1 MALNHEVGDGIDAS
15 DHRHFHDA
23 IWRCLVPQ
31 PLLRSVVVTGRGR
44 EGGVTANLVRAR
56 LDASLRW
63 NVASCHGAHA
73 CGACRSHQPY
83 LVSQRPGL
91 RPKPMMHG

>member
-1 MALNHEVGDGIDAS
+1 MALDHEVGDGIDAS
-15 DHRHFHDA
+15 DHCHFHDA

-56 LDASLRW
+56 LAMRVFVGTLLLATALTRAALAARTNPIWYHSARGFDQNL
-63 NVASCHGAHA
+63 
-73 CGACRSHQPY
+73 
-83 LVSQRPGL
+83 
-91 RPKPMMHG
+91 